1 MPKATT
7 CSTRARA
14 RCGMWRRL
22 RSGSSDPPKHV
33 MAGLTP
39 PSLSQTAMRRGYV
52 HILASGKNGTFYIG
66 VTNNLSLRVWTH
78 KEGRASAFTKRY
90 GVSRLV
96 WYEEYP
102 TVPQAIQRE
111 TSLKRWKREWKIALI
126 EQVNP
131 AWEDLSAGLV

>member
-1 MPKATT
+1 
-7 CSTRARA
+7 
-14 RCGMWRRL
+14 
-22 RSGSSDPPKHV
+22 
-33 MAGLTP
+33 
-39 PSLSQTAMRRGYV
+39 MRRGYV
-52 HILASGKNGTFYIG
+52 YILASGKNGTLYIG

-78 KEGRASAFTKRY
+78 KEGRASVFTKRY
-90 GVSRLV
+90 SVSRLV